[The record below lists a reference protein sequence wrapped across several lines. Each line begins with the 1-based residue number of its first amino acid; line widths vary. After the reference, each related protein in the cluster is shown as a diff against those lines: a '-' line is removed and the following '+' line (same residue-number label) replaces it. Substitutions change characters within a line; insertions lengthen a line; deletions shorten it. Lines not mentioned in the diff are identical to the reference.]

1 MITLRKLTLQRGIK
15 VLLHQVDLM
24 IYAGMRIG
32 LVGAN
37 GCGKSSLFA
46 LMLGELHSEGGDLD
60 MQAGLTIAHVAQE
73 VPSTTQ
79 AAIEYV
85 TDGDAALRTIEAA
98 IAAAEADGDGERL
111 ALEHEHY
118 EHAQGYT
125 ASSRAAA
132 LIHGLGFSAGQ
143 QQTPVAEFSGGWR
156 MRLNLARAL
165 MCRSDVLLLD
175 EPTNHLDLD
184 AVIWLE
190 NWLRNYRG
198 TLFLISHDREFLD
211 ASVGSIIYVEQ
222 KKLKLYTGNYSDFEV
237 QYAAQLANQ
246 QAAYQK
252 QQREIAHLHSYVERF
267 RAKATKARQ
276 AQSRMKALARMEVI
290 APAHVDTPFTFRFAE
305 IRSSPNPLLALDD
318 VVAGYGSKVV
328 LGSTTLSI
336 PEGARI
342 GLLGANGAGKSTL
355 IQTLA
360 GMLAPLEGTRRE
372 GKNLRI
378 GYFAQH
384 QLEALRNDE
393 SPLRH
398 LMRLEPRARE
408 QDLRDFLGSFDFR
421 GDMVTGTV
429 EHFSGGERARLALAI
444 IVRQQPNLL
453 LLDEPTNHLDLDM
466 RHALTLA
473 LSEYEGGLVLVSHDR
488 HLIRTTTDTLMLVA
502 GGGVQPFDGDLEDY
516 RDWLT
521 AERAGQKAGGAGP
534 SNNPNRRDQRRSEA
548 AARNASSATKKNLL
562 RKVEAV
568 EKRLAQLNAEKIRHA
583 ALLSSD
589 GFYTVNASEDRDK
602 VQAAVFEAARVDGAL
617 QQAEGEWLVLHEEL
631 EKTGAGTGTDPDL

>member
-1 MITLRKLTLQRGIK
+1 
-15 VLLHQVDLM
+15 
-24 IYAGMRIG
+24 
-32 LVGAN
+32 
-37 GCGKSSLFA
+37 
-46 LMLGELHSEGGDLD
+46 
-60 MQAGLTIAHVAQE
+60 
-73 VPSTTQ
+73 
-79 AAIEYV
+79 
-85 TDGDAALRTIEAA
+85 
-98 IAAAEADGDGERL
+98 
-111 ALEHEHY
+111 
-118 EHAQGYT
+118 
-125 ASSRAAA
+125 
-132 LIHGLGFSAGQ
+132 
-143 QQTPVAEFSGGWR
+143 
-156 MRLNLARAL
+156 

-211 ASVGSIIYVEQ
+211 AAVTSIIYVELQ
-222 KKLKLYTGNYSDFEV
+222 KLKLYTGNYSDFEV
-237 QYAAQLANQ
+237 QYASQLANQ
-246 QAAYQK
+246 QSAYQK

-276 AQSRMKALARMEVI
+276 AQSRMKALARMEII
-290 APAHVDTPFTFRFAE
+290 APAHVDTPFTFRFAD
-305 IRSSPNPLLALDD
+305 IKASPNPLLSLEDA
-318 VVAGYGSKVV
+318 VAGYGDKTVIQ
-328 LGSTTLSI
+328 STTLSI
-336 PEGARI
+336 PEGSRI

-360 GMLAPLEGTRRE
+360 GMLPPIAGNRRE
-372 GKNLRI
+372 GKNLKI

-398 LMRLEPRARE
+398 LMRLEPTARE

-421 GDMVTGTV
+421 GDMVSGTV
-429 EHFSGGERARLALAI
+429 EYFSGGERARLALAI

-502 GGGVQPFDGDLEDY
+502 DGRVQPFDGDLDDY

-521 AERAGQKAGGAGP
+521 EARAGQKSGTGDEGGAV
-534 SNNPNRRDQRRSEA
+534 NRRDQRRNEA
-548 AARNASSATKKNLL
+548 QARNASFAKKKGVL
-562 RKVEAV
+562 RKVEAA
-568 EKRLAQLNAEKIRHA
+568 EKRMAQLSNEKVRLATLLGSEGFYSGDDREKIQA
-583 ALLSSD
+583 AL
-589 GFYTVNASEDRDK
+589 
-602 VQAAVFEAARVDGAL
+602 FEAARVDGAL
-617 QQAEGEWLVLHEEL
+617 QQAEGEWLTLQEEL
-631 EKTGAGTGTDPDL
+631 ETMGAE

>member
-1 MITLRKLTLQRGIK
+1 MLLRE
-15 VLLHQVDLM
+15 VDLM
-24 IYAGMRIG
+24 IHAGMRIG

-46 LMLGELHSEGGDLD
+46 LMLGELHSETGDID

-85 TDGDAALRTIEAA
+85 TDGDSALRAIEAG
-98 IAAAEADGDGERL
+98 IASAEKSGDGERL
-111 ALEHEHY
+111 ALEHERY
-118 EHAQGYT
+118 EHAGGYG
-125 ASSRAAA
+125 AAARAAA
-132 LIHGLGFSAGQ
+132 LMHGLGFSASQ
-143 QQTPVAEFSGGWR
+143 QATPVAEFSGGWR

-211 ASVGSIIYVEQ
+211 ASVSSIIYVELQ
-222 KKLKLYTGNYSDFEV
+222 KLKLYTGNYSDFEV

-290 APAHVDTPFTFRFAE
+290 APAHVDTPFTFRFAD
-305 IRSSPNPLLALDD
+305 IKASPNPLLALDD
-318 VVAGYGSKVV
+318 AVAGYGDKVV
-328 LGSTTLSI
+328 IQSTTLSI
-336 PEGARI
+336 PEGSRI

-360 GMLAPLEGTRRE
+360 GMLEPIAGKRRE
-372 GKNLRI
+372 GKNLKI

-398 LMRLEPRARE
+398 LMRLEPTARE

-429 EHFSGGERARLALAI
+429 EYFSGGERARLALAI

-473 LSEYEGGLVLVSHDR
+473 LSEYEGGLVLISHDR

-502 GGGVQPFDGDLEDY
+502 DGRVQPFDGDLDDY

-521 AERAGQKAGGAGP
+521 ESRATQKSSSAETSSG
-534 SNNPNRRDQRRSEA
+534 SNRRDQRRNEA
-548 AARNASSATKKNLL
+548 QARNASFAKKKGVM
-562 RKVEAV
+562 RKVEAA
-568 EKRLAQLNAEKIRHA
+568 EKRMAQLTTEKERLA
-583 ALLSSD
+583 ALLGSE
-589 GFYTVNASEDRDK
+589 GFYAGDDRDK
-602 VQAAVFEAARVDGAL
+602 IQAAVFEAARVDTAL
-617 QQAEGEWLVLHEEL
+617 QQVEGEWLVLQEEL
-631 EKTGAGTGTDPDL
+631 ESLGTE

>member
-15 VLLHQVDLM
+15 VLLRDVDLM
-24 IYAGMRIG
+24 VHAGMRIG

-46 LMLGELHSEGGDLD
+46 LMLGELHSETGDLD

-73 VPSTTQ
+73 VPSTIQ

-85 TDGDAALRTIEAA
+85 TDGDTALRAIEAA
-98 IAAAEADGDGERL
+98 IAAAEKSGDGERL
-111 ALEHEHY
+111 ALEHERY
-118 EHAQGYT
+118 EHALGYG
-125 ASSRAAA
+125 AAARAAA
-132 LIHGLGFSAGQ
+132 LMHGLGFSASQ
-143 QQTPVAEFSGGWR
+143 QTTPVAEFSGGWR

-211 ASVGSIIYVEQ
+211 AAVTSIIYVELQ
-222 KKLKLYTGNYSDFEV
+222 KLKLYTGNYSDFEV
-237 QYAAQLANQ
+237 QYASQLANQ
-246 QAAYQK
+246 QSAYQK

-276 AQSRMKALARMEVI
+276 AQSRMKALARMEII
-290 APAHVDTPFTFRFAE
+290 APAHVDTPFTFRFAD
-305 IRSSPNPLLALDD
+305 IRASPNPLLSLEDA
-318 VVAGYGSKVV
+318 VAGYGDKTVIQ
-328 LGSTTLSI
+328 STTLSI
-336 PEGARI
+336 PEGSRI

-360 GMLAPLEGTRRE
+360 GMLPPIAGNRRE
-372 GKNLRI
+372 GKNLKI

-398 LMRLEPRARE
+398 LMRLEPTARE

-421 GDMVTGTV
+421 GDMVSGTV
-429 EHFSGGERARLALAI
+429 EYFSGGERARLALAI

-502 GGGVQPFDGDLEDY
+502 DGRVQPFDGDLDDY

-521 AERAGQKAGGAGP
+521 EARAGQKTGTGDDGGTV
-534 SNNPNRRDQRRSEA
+534 NRRDQRRNEA
-548 AARNASSATKKNLL
+548 QARNASFAKKKGVL
-562 RKVEAV
+562 RKVEAA
-568 EKRLAQLNAEKIRHA
+568 EKRMAQLSSEKARLA
-583 ALLSSD
+583 ALLASE
-589 GFYTVNASEDRDK
+589 GFYTGDDREK
-602 VQAAVFEAARVDGAL
+602 IQAALFEAARVDGAL
-617 QQAEGEWLVLHEEL
+617 QQAEGEWLTLQEEL
-631 EKTGAGTGTDPDL
+631 ETMGVE

>member
-85 TDGDAALRTIEAA
+85 TDGDAALRAIEVA
-98 IAAAEADGDGERL
+98 IAAAEASSDGERL

-125 ASSRAAA
+125 AGSRAAA
-132 LIHGLGFSAGQ
+132 LMHGLGFSADQ

-237 QYAAQLANQ
+237 QYAAQLAGQ

-290 APAHVDTPFTFRFAE
+290 APAHVDTPFTFRFAD
-305 IRSSPNPLLALDD
+305 IKVSPNPLLALDD
-318 VVAGYGSKVV
+318 AIAGYGSKVV
-328 LGSTTLSI
+328 LGSTTLAI

-360 GMLAPLEGTRRE
+360 GMLAPLAGTRRE

-429 EHFSGGERARLALAI
+429 EYFSGGERARLALAI

-502 GGGVQPFDGDLEDY
+502 GGRVQPFDGDLEDY

-521 AERAGQKAGGAGP
+521 AERAGQKAGGAEP
-534 SNNPNRRDQRRSEA
+534 SSGPNRRDQRRNEA
-548 AARNASSATKKNLL
+548 QARNTSFAREKSVL
-562 RKVEAV
+562 RKVDVA
-568 EKRLAQLNAEKIRHA
+568 EKRLAQLGEEKARLA
-583 ALLSSD
+583 ALLASE
-589 GFYTVNASEDRDK
+589 GFYAGEDRDK
-602 VQAAVFEAARVDGAL
+602 IQAAVFEAARIDSAL
-617 QQAEGEWLVLHEEL
+617 QQVEGEWLLLQEEL
-631 EKTGAGTGTDPDL
+631 EAMGTE

>member
-15 VLLHQVDLM
+15 VLLRDVDLM
-24 IYAGMRIG
+24 VHAGMRIG

-46 LMLGELHSEGGDLD
+46 LMLGELHSETGDLD

-73 VPSTTQ
+73 VPSTIQ

-85 TDGDAALRTIEAA
+85 TDGDTALRAIEAA
-98 IAAAEADGDGERL
+98 IAAAEKSGDGERL
-111 ALEHEHY
+111 ALEHERY
-118 EHAQGYT
+118 EHALGYG
-125 ASSRAAA
+125 AAARAAA
-132 LIHGLGFSAGQ
+132 LMHGLGFSASQ
-143 QQTPVAEFSGGWR
+143 QTTPVAEFSGGWR

-211 ASVGSIIYVEQ
+211 AAVTSIIYVELQ
-222 KKLKLYTGNYSDFEV
+222 KLKLYTGNYSDFEV
-237 QYAAQLANQ
+237 QYASQLANQ
-246 QAAYQK
+246 QSAYQK

-276 AQSRMKALARMEVI
+276 AQSRMKALARMEII
-290 APAHVDTPFTFRFAE
+290 APAHVDTPFTFRFAD
-305 IRSSPNPLLALDD
+305 IKASPNPLLSLEDA
-318 VVAGYGSKVV
+318 VAGYGDKTVIQ
-328 LGSTTLSI
+328 STTLSI
-336 PEGARI
+336 PEGSRI

-360 GMLAPLEGTRRE
+360 GMLPPIAGNRRE
-372 GKNLRI
+372 GKNLKI

-398 LMRLEPRARE
+398 LMRLEPTARE

-421 GDMVTGTV
+421 GDMVSGTV
-429 EHFSGGERARLALAI
+429 EYFSGGERARLALAI

-502 GGGVQPFDGDLEDY
+502 DGRVQPFDGDLDDY

-521 AERAGQKAGGAGP
+521 EARAGQKTGTGDDG
-534 SNNPNRRDQRRSEA
+534 STVNRRDQRRNEA
-548 AARNASSATKKNLL
+548 QARNASFARKKGVL
-562 RKVEAV
+562 RKVEAA
-568 EKRLAQLNAEKIRHA
+568 EKRMAQLSNEKARLA
-583 ALLSSD
+583 ALLASE
-589 GFYTVNASEDRDK
+589 GFYTGDDREK
-602 VQAAVFEAARVDGAL
+602 IQAALFEAARVDGAL
-617 QQAEGEWLVLHEEL
+617 QQAEGEWLTLQEEL
-631 EKTGAGTGTDPDL
+631 ETMGVE